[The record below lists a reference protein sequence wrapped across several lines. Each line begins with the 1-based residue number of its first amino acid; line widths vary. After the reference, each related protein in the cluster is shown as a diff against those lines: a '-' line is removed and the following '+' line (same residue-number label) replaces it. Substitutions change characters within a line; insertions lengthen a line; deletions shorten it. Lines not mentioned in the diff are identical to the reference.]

1 PQTCKDERRT
11 VPRSA
16 IDRSKRLVLRFAH
29 TQEKISRCH
38 SRRHVPENSRDTVYS
53 GPFLPSR
60 LAAIHD
66 PLVGLPDVPADKL
79 FGMRKPRYD
88 VALAIGNQF
97 RPCRRQSAFLQV
109 IGEPSQ
115 VESGKYNAGEAAV
128 AVVELLCEMY
138 RFLAGDRIDPVVSD
152 GEPIMS
158 HRPREKRLIC

>member
-1 PQTCKDERRT
+1 M
-11 VPRSA
+11 PRSA

-29 TQEKISRCH
+29 TQEKISRWH

-53 GPFLPSR
+53 GHFLPSR

-128 AVVELLCEMY
+128 SKFGGVPPY
-138 RFLAGDRIDPVVSD
+138 RETQNYVSRILSLAGAR
-152 GEPIMS
+152 
-158 HRPREKRLIC
+158 